1 MPKSF
6 SNIQEIHDELTD
18 LETRVQSF
26 VQDVDARW
34 DNETD
39 ADQASDIHAAI
50 EQAVMA
56 AEPKE

>member
-18 LETRVQSF
+18 LH
-26 VQDVDARW
+26 ARAINFW
-34 DNETD
+34 MDQD
-39 ADQASDIHAAI
+39 ADKDEAAEEQAREIHDAI